1 MTVAAR
7 PRVIRNGLV
16 VAPDAESAAPA
27 DLLIVDGRIAE
38 IGPPGL
44 AAPAEAEVLDA
55 TDRLVLPGLVNAHTH
70 SHLAGAKGLA
80 EAWTLELHLHHG
92 PWTGGGQ
99 MLEDRRLFARLAAVE
114 MLMKGCTACYDLV
127 LELPQPTPQG
137 LHATAQGYLDA
148 GMRAVVAPMMADK
161 TFWHA
166 IPGLMQALPE
176 SLRGPVEQIVLADH
190 QTSLAACRT
199 ALETWPHDRAYSRPA
214 LAPTIPL
221 HCSDAFWSAC
231 RDMAEEFDVGLH
243 AHLGES
249 KIQAVS
255 GMQVYGESLTQHLH
269 GLGILSDRFVAAH
282 GIWLDQADIELLAD
296 CGARV
301 SHNPSSNFRLGS
313 GIANLPA
320 MRRAGLTVA
329 LGTDTCSCS
338 DHLNMFE
345 VMRLANYLTRVRS
358 FDPTDWLTPAEVL
371 RMATENGAA
380 VLGLEA
386 KLGRIAPGYAADLV
400 LIDLTTVNYLPLNHA
415 VRQLVFAEEGRGV
428 DHVLVGGRTVVEKG
442 RPLLVDYDGLRSD
455 VMARSSA
462 LLEANG
468 PRRRQLEALEPHVR
482 HFCLGLAATP
492 HAVEGHL
499 RHAPSTD
506 DH

>member
-1 MTVAAR
+1 MSPR
-7 PRVIRNGLV
+7 PRPRIIRNGLV
-16 VAPDAESAAPA
+16 ISADARSAAPH
-27 DLLIVDGRIAE
+27 DLLIVDGHIAE
-38 IGPPGL
+38 VGAPGL
-44 AAPAEAEVLDA
+44 AAPEDAELLDA
-55 TDRLVLPGLVNAHTH
+55 SDRLVIPGLINAHTH
-70 SHLAGAKGLA
+70 SHLAAAKGLS

-99 MLEDRRLFARLAAVE
+99 VLQDRRLFARLAAVE

-161 TFWHA
+161 TFWQA
-166 IPGLMQALPE
+166 IPGLLQALPE
-176 SLRGPVEQIVLADH
+176 DLRGPVEGIVLADH

-199 ALETWPHDRAYSRPA
+199 ALETWPHDRAHSRPA

-221 HCSDAFWSAC
+221 HCSDDFWVAC
-231 RDMAEEFDVGLH
+231 RDMAEAYDVGLH
-243 AHLGES
+243 AHLAES

-255 GMQVYGESLTQHLH
+255 GARAYGTSLTRHLDK
-269 GLGILSDRFVAAH
+269 LGVLSERFVAAH
-282 GIWLDQADIELLAD
+282 GVWLEAEDFELLARR
-296 CGARV
+296 GAKV

-358 FDPTDWLTPAEVL
+358 FDPADWLTPAEVL

-380 VLGLEA
+380 ALGLEA
-386 KLGRIAPGYAADLV
+386 RLGRIAPGYAADLV
-400 LIDLTTVNYLPLNHA
+400 LIDTTTVSSLPLNDA
-415 VRQLVFAEEGRGV
+415 IRQLVFAEEGRGV
-428 DHVLVGGRTVVEKG
+428 DRVLVAGRTVVEEG
-442 RPLLVDYDGLRSD
+442 RPVLVDYESMRAE
-455 VMARSSA
+455 VMARSAA
-462 LLEANG
+462 LLESNALK
-468 PRRRQLEALEPHVR
+468 REQLSALEPHVR
-482 HFCLGLAATP
+482 AFCLGLAAVP
-492 HAVEGHL
+492 HAVKAQL
-499 RHAPSTD
+499 R
-506 DH
+506 